1 MQDFFSLSLSF
12 LFSSYDKF
20 YSFSSLIL
28 HIRFSDDDLFWP
40 RCLNVTE
47 KVSNHIQRLHFEWI
61 KNAKNRQFGQF
72 LKTWSLLSN
81 SVTSQFYK
89 DKYWWKCQN
98 WKVQMRLFRVIL
110 KQCEVFQPRNH
121 WRKNLARMRSKRENA
136 LITATKQLCVVT
148 FELSEHSRN
157 ALQGVLAH
165 HHYCNHRH
173 HPFKMLTERNKS
185 NLDFP
190 FSHSVTFMV
199 RKQYD
204 QNNHFGIFRYAGIF
218 RF

>member
-1 MQDFFSLSLSF
+1 MTNSTHFLHWFCISDFPMMISSGHGVWMSQKKSQTTFNVYILNGLKMPKIGNLASF
-12 LFSSYDKF
+12 WKPEVWGETGLPDRSI
-20 YSFSSLIL
+20 LIGQKL
-28 HIRFSDDDLFWP
+28 VEWNMPKLKNSNGTFWA
-40 RCLNVTE
+40 
-47 KVSNHIQRLHFEWI
+47 F
-61 KNAKNRQFGQF
+61 F
-72 LKTWSLLSN
+72 
-81 SVTSQFYK
+81 
-89 DKYWWKCQN
+89 
-98 WKVQMRLFRVIL
+98 

-121 WRKNLARMRSKRENA
+121 WRKNLAWMRSKRENA

-204 QNNHFGIFRYAGIF
+204 QNNYFGIFRYAGIF